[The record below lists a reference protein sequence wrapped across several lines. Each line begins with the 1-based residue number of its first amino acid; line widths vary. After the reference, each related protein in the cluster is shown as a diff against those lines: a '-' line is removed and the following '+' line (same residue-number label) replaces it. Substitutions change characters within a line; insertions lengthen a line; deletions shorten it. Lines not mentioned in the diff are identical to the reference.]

1 MAEKIKER
9 TLFDGEIPALP
20 EVAEGNS
27 GTEVKGSREPS
38 RIIKVRP
45 TLKEMEVGEEVCFP
59 LMQMKTVRV
68 LASELGAIM
77 ERKYQTKA
85 DREARVIIVTRT
97 A

>member
-1 MAEKIKER
+1 MTEKIKQ
-9 TLFDGEIPALP
+9 
-20 EVAEGNS
+20 
-27 GTEVKGSREPS
+27 
-38 RIIKVRP
+38 VRP
-45 TLKEMEVGEEVCFP
+45 TLKGMEVGEKVSFP

-85 DREARVIIVTRT
+85 DREARVITVTRT